1 MAFPRFYALD
11 QISKPFSDEVRRL
24 ERFLLHIDP
33 PEPDFHC
40 DYGPGL
46 VQNVHQTVLFIGQLS
61 MARVGGYPDLSLFRV
76 IANETAQKACEVNA
90 NMIDFDAAEVDHTA
104 N

>member
-46 VQNVHQTVLFIGQLS
+46 VQNVHQAALFIGQPS
-61 MARVGGYPDLSLFRV
+61 MTRVGTNPEASPLRV
-76 IANETAQKACEVNA
+76 IAYETAQKACEVNA

>member
-46 VQNVHQTVLFIGQLS
+46 VQNVHQAALFVGQPS
-61 MARVGGYPDLSLFRV
+61 ITRVSTNPDPPPFSV
-76 IANETAQKACEVNA
+76 IANETAQKASKINA
-90 NMIDFDAAEVDHTA
+90 NVIDFDAAEVDHTA